1 MCKRYKILLYLF
13 TSILDGKNIFD
24 CLFYQ
29 YWDKRTIHTL
39 TKTEFLE
46 KYCDKKISRIYHI
59 LYNLITNVH
68 FDAQLYDLLKM
79 VIQSHELI
87 DQPYFLA
94 VELYKKMLSYNP
106 NKENCV
112 HFYRYLIINAWEFEG
127 TIVKGLLFEKKY
139 EEIKEFAIQHTFA
152 TIDTSFFMESSIWRN
167 VDYEEYLES
176 RNIDWKVEPRFE
188 DSFRL
193 FP

>member
-68 FDAQLYDLLKM
+68 FDAKLYDLLKM

-176 RNIDWKVEPRFE
+176 RNIDWGVEPTFE

>member
-1 MCKRYKILLYLF
+1 MYKKYKILLYLF
-13 TSILDGKNIFD
+13 TSILEGKCISW
-24 CLFYQ
+24 CLFEH
-29 YWDKRTIHTL
+29 YWDKRTTHSL
-39 TKTEFLE
+39 TKNEFMQ
-46 KYCDKKISRIYHI
+46 KFCDKKISRIYHI

-112 HFYRYLIINAWEFEG
+112 HFCRYLIINAWEFEG

-176 RNIDWKVEPRFE
+176 RNIDWRVEPTFE
-188 DSFRL
+188 DSLRL

>member
-139 EEIKEFAIQHTFA
+139 EEIKEFAI
-152 TIDTSFFMESSIWRN
+152 
-167 VDYEEYLES
+167 
-176 RNIDWKVEPRFE
+176 
-188 DSFRL
+188 
-193 FP
+193 

>member
-1 MCKRYKILLYLF
+1 MYKKYKILLYLF

-46 KYCDKKISRIYHI
+46 KFCYKKISRIYCI
-59 LYNLITNVH
+59 LYNLITDIK
-68 FDAQLYDLLKM
+68 FDSQLYGLLER
-79 VIQSHELI
+79 VIQSENLI

-94 VELYKKMLSYNP
+94 IELYKKILSYNP

-112 HFYRYLIINAWEFEG
+112 HFYIYLMALCQVLG
-127 TIVKGLLFEKKY
+127 T
-139 EEIKEFAIQHTFA
+139 A
-152 TIDTSFFMESSIWRN
+152 TNPFSFFHIRT
-167 VDYEEYLES
+167 V
-176 RNIDWKVEPRFE
+176 
-188 DSFRL
+188 
-193 FP
+193 

>member
-29 YWDKRTIHTL
+29 YWDKRTIHSL

-46 KYCDKKISRIYHI
+46 KIWDNKISRIYYI
-59 LYNLITNVH
+59 LYNLITDVH
-68 FDAQLYDLLKM
+68 FDSQLYDLLEKL
-79 VIQSHELI
+79 IQSEKLI
-87 DQPYFLA
+87 CQPYFLA
-94 VELYKKMLSYNP
+94 IELYKKILSYNP

-112 HFYRYLIINAWEFEG
+112 HFYRYLIINAWEFESF
-127 TIVKGLLFEKKY
+127 IIKGLLFEKKY

-152 TIDTSFFMESSIWRN
+152 TIDTSFFLESSIWRN

-176 RNIDWKVEPRFE
+176 RNIDWRVETTFE
-188 DSFRL
+188 DSFQL

>member
-1 MCKRYKILLYLF
+1 MGSRYLLPVLLRELG
-13 TSILDGKNIFD
+13 SMGKNIFD

-46 KYCDKKISRIYHI
+46 KFCYKKISRIYCI
-59 LYNLITNVH
+59 LYNLITDIK
-68 FDAQLYDLLKM
+68 FDSQLYGLLER
-79 VIQSHELI
+79 VIQSENLI

-94 VELYKKMLSYNP
+94 IELYKKILSYNP

-112 HFYRYLIINAWEFEG
+112 HFYIYLTINAWEFEG
-127 TIVKGLLFEKKY
+127 IIVKGLLFEKKY

-152 TIDTSFFMESSIWRN
+152 TIETSFFLESSIWRN

-176 RNIDWKVEPRFE
+176 RNIDWRVEPTFE
-188 DSFRL
+188 ESFQL

>member
-1 MCKRYKILLYLF
+1 MYKKYKILLYLF

-24 CLFYQ
+24 CLFYH

-46 KYCDKKISRIYHI
+46 KFCYKKISRIYYI
-59 LYNLITNVH
+59 LYNLITDIE
-68 FDAQLYDLLKM
+68 FDSQLYGLLER
-79 VIQSHELI
+79 VIQSENLI

-94 VELYKKMLSYNP
+94 IELYKKILSYNP

-112 HFYRYLIINAWEFEG
+112 HFYIYLIINAWEFEG
-127 TIVKGLLFEKKY
+127 IIVKGLLFEKKY
-139 EEIKEFAIQHTFA
+139 EEIKEFALQHTFA
-152 TIDTSFFMESSIWRN
+152 TIDNSFFLESSIWRN
-167 VDYEEYLES
+167 VDYFEYLES
-176 RNIDWKVEPRFE
+176 RNIDWRVEPTFE
-188 DSFRL
+188 DSFQL

>member
-1 MCKRYKILLYLF
+1 
-13 TSILDGKNIFD
+13 
-24 CLFYQ
+24 
-29 YWDKRTIHTL
+29 
-39 TKTEFLE
+39 
-46 KYCDKKISRIYHI
+46 
-59 LYNLITNVH
+59 
-68 FDAQLYDLLKM
+68 
-79 VIQSHELI
+79 
-87 DQPYFLA
+87 
-94 VELYKKMLSYNP
+94 MLSYNP

-152 TIDTSFFMESSIWRN
+152 TVDNSFFMESSIWRN
-167 VDYEEYLES
+167 VDYEDYLET
-176 RNIDWKVEPRFE
+176 RNIDWRVEPTFE

>member
-1 MCKRYKILLYLF
+1 MSKKYKVLLYLF
-13 TSILDGKNIFD
+13 TSILDGKSISN

-29 YWDKRTIHTL
+29 YWDKRTIHSL

-46 KYCDKKISRIYHI
+46 KFCDKKISRIYYI
-59 LYNLITNVH
+59 LYNLITNIH
-68 FDAQLYDLLKM
+68 FDAQLYDLLERI
-79 VIQSHELI
+79 IQSEKLI

-94 VELYKKMLSYNP
+94 IELYRKILSYNP

-112 HFYRYLIINAWEFEG
+112 YFYRYLGINAWEFES
-127 TIVKGLLFEKKY
+127 IIIKGLLFEKKY
-139 EEIKEFAIQHTFA
+139 EEIKEFAIYHTFA
-152 TIDTSFFMESSIWRN
+152 TVDNSFFLESSIWRN
-167 VDYEEYLES
+167 VDYEDYLET
-176 RNIDWKVEPRFE
+176 RNIDWRVEPTFE